1 MSRAEGEIFLE
12 SLVFGLRVAP
22 HIVNTTG
29 GQVATLTAANLL
41 ARLGGS
47 VVVDVPSASVQL
59 RGLPWNG
66 QSIDAVAESIVSW
79 SGGAVEKRRPPD
91 AWITL
96 GYPSAENSVT
106 AS

>member
-22 HIVNTTG
+22 HIVNTTA

-66 QSIDAVAESIVSW
+66 QSIDTVAESLVSW
-79 SGGAVEKRRPPD
+79 SGGAEVGHPAPTPL
-91 AWITL
+91 AYTL
-96 GYPSAENSVT
+96 FTLSRDR
-106 AS
+106 